1 MSFEKFDWKNLSPAP
16 VIGVDEVGRGCLA
29 GPVYAA
35 ACVLNEGYPWQH
47 YTDSKKLSPKK
58 RKEYSEQILS
68 DHHVCVAW
76 ASVEEIDELNILNAA
91 LLAMKRA
98 VEGLKL
104 EGGHV
109 LVDGTFQVPGLSE
122 VYSQTTLVKGD
133 LRAEPVA
140 AASIAAKVARDE
152 WISSLDDQF
161 PDFGFSSHKGYST
174 KVHKEAIA
182 RLGPTQHHRR
192 TFAGVREYL

>member
-1 MSFEKFDWKNLSPAP
+1 MDFEKFQWKQLTPSP

-35 ACVLNEGYPWQH
+35 ACVLDESLPFDH

-58 RKEYSEQILS
+58 RKLYSEQILK
-68 DHHVCVAW
+68 DHKVCVGMAT
-76 ASVEEIDELNILNAA
+76 VEEIDEINILNAA
-91 LLAMKRA
+91 LLAMRRA
-98 VEGLKL
+98 VEGL
-104 EGGHV
+104 GFQSGHV
-109 LVDGTFQVPGLSE
+109 IVDGTFKVPGLSE
-122 VYSQTTLVKGD
+122 AFAQTTLIKGD

-140 AASIAAKVARDE
+140 AASIVAKVARDE
-152 WISSLDDQF
+152 WIASLEDSF
-161 PDFGFSSHKGYST
+161 PGFGFASHKGYST

-182 RLGPTQHHRR
+182 RLGPTEHHRK

>member
-1 MSFEKFDWKNLSPAP
+1 MEVEPFDWRALTPDS

-35 ACVLNEGYPWQH
+35 ACVLNVSKPWEH

-58 RKEYSEQILS
+58 RKTYSEQILR

-76 ASVEEIDELNILNAA
+76 ASVEEIDDLNILNATF
-91 LLAMKRA
+91 LAMKRA

-104 EGGHV
+104 RGGHV
-109 LVDGTFQVPGLSE
+109 VVDGIFKIPGLSGE
-122 VYSQTTLVKGD
+122 YIQTPLVKGD

-152 WISSLDDQF
+152 WISSLDSEF
-161 PDFGFSSHKGYST
+161 PDFGFSRHKGYST
-174 KVHKEAIA
+174 QVHKQAIA
-182 RLGPTQHHRR
+182 RMGPTEHHRK
-192 TFAGVREYL
+192 TFSGVKEYL

>member
-1 MSFEKFDWKNLSPAP
+1 MEIFDWKSLSPAP

-35 ACVLNEGYPWQH
+35 ACVLNEDLPWDH

-58 RKEYSEQILS
+58 RKAYSEQIFK
-68 DHHVCVAW
+68 DHHISVAW
-76 ASVEEIDELNILNAA
+76 ASVEEIDEINILNAA
-91 LLAMKRA
+91 LLAMRRA

-104 EGGHV
+104 DSGHV
-109 LVDGTFQVPGLSE
+109 LVDGTFKVPGLPQSF
-122 VYSQTTLVKGD
+122 VQTTLVKGD
-133 LRAEPVA
+133 LRAQPVA
-140 AASIAAKVARDE
+140 AASIAAKVVRDE
-152 WISSLDDQF
+152 WVSSLDTDF

-182 RLGPTQHHRR
+182 RLGPTKHHRK
-192 TFAGVREYL
+192 TFAGVREHL

>member
-1 MSFEKFDWKNLSPAP
+1 MNPEKFDWKSLTPAP

-35 ACVLNEGYPWQH
+35 ACVLNEDNPWQH

-58 RKEYSEQILS
+58 RKQFSEQIVL

-76 ASVEEIDELNILNAA
+76 ATVEEIDQLNILKAA

-98 VEGLKL
+98 VEGMKL
-104 EGGHV
+104 GGGHV
-109 LVDGTFQVPGLSE
+109 LVDGTFKVPGLSE
-122 VYSQTTLVKGD
+122 AYSQTTLVKGD

-152 WISSLDDQF
+152 WISSLDSEF

-192 TFAGVREYL
+192 TFAGVKEHL